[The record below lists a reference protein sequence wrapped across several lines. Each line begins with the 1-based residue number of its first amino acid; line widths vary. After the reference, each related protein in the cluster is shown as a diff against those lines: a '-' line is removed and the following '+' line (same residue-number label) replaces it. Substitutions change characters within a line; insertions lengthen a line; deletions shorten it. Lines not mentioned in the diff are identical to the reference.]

1 MIIAINLYLNTM
13 KHYLKILMYF
23 LSICLLLASCKE
35 APTERFRTQSFAGP
49 KGAKLDKLLSPYV
62 EKLRKETDNEMGLAI
77 GITEGS
83 RIIYARTF
91 GLANKEEGKWAHFET
106 KFHIASLSKPFTSA
120 ALLKL
125 IQDGKLELDDK
136 LIKHI
141 PEFRMQGVG
150 YEKIS
155 LRHILTHTSGI
166 PRHISQDDWLNP
178 SFGPDALQENLEDV
192 QNFELDFEPG
202 SQYSYSNSAF
212 DILGIVI
219 SRASGM
225 PFSEYLQSQILE
237 PAGMNASTYIKP
249 ENVMPKDWAKP
260 YSYALESIA
269 WKPYPHTEK
278 YSPSSGLQTTLLDM
292 CNWGRLHVGKGSYRD
307 YQVLDEA
314 SFELMTSPHQDT
326 PWGDKMGLGWFLQSY
341 LDRPN
346 LMHLGN
352 DTGFEAAMYI
362 YPEDSISIVVMANRD
377 FSRVG
382 RISLAAAEILFGQT
396 PKSYSLSA
404 KYPFAQTYKQEGLE
418 AAKAKWEELRNDSTD
433 IYQHDDEAI
442 LTAGAVLENAAE
454 WEKALEMLEFYIEL
468 DENSTYA
475 WRLLGNAHLGLGD
488 TTAAIS
494 AYKKTQEIN
503 PDYEKGKQAL
513 VKLTGTK

>member
-1 MIIAINLYLNTM
+1 M
-13 KHYLKILMYF
+13 KHYLKILAYF
-23 LSICLLLASCKE
+23 LSIFFLFSSCKE
-35 APTERFRTQSFAGP
+35 ATTQRYRTLSVVGP
-49 KGAKLDKLLSPYV
+49 KGAKLDKILSPYV
-62 EKLRKETDNEMGLAI
+62 EALRTGTDNEMALAI
-77 GITEGS
+77 GVTEGK

-91 GLANKEEGKWAHFET
+91 GLANKEEGQFAHFGT
-106 KFHIASLSKPFTSA
+106 KFHITSLSKPFTAA
-120 ALLKL
+120 ALVKL
-125 IQDGKLELDDK
+125 IQQGKLKLDDK
-136 LIKHI
+136 LIDYI
-141 PEFRMQGVG
+141 PEFRMQGDG

-166 PRHISQDDWLNP
+166 PRHVSQDDWLNP
-178 SFGPDALQENLEDV
+178 SFGPDALSENLEDV
-192 QNFELDFEPG
+192 QNFKLDFEPG

-225 PFSEYLQSQILE
+225 PFSEYLRSQILE
-237 PAGMNASTYIKP
+237 PAGMKVSTYIKP
-249 ENVMPKDWAKP
+249 QNQLPKDWAKP
-260 YSYALESIA
+260 YSYALESVP
-269 WKPYPHTEK
+269 WNPYPHTEK

-292 CNWGRLHVGKGSYRD
+292 CNWGMLHVKQGAYGD
-307 YQVLDEA
+307 YHLLEKA
-314 SFELMTSPHQDT
+314 YFELMTSPHYDT
-326 PWGDKMGLGWFLQSY
+326 PWGEKMGLGWFLQSY
-341 LDRPN
+341 LDHPN

-352 DTGFEAAMYI
+352 DTGFESAMYI

-404 KYPFAQTYKQEGLE
+404 KFPFAQTYNSQGLE
-418 AAKAKWEELRNDSTD
+418 AAKAKWEELRLDTTD

-454 WEKALEMLEFYIEL
+454 WKKAREMLEFYIEL

-488 TTAAIS
+488 STAAIS
-494 AYKKTQEIN
+494 AYQKTQEIN

-513 VKLTGTK
+513 KKLMESK